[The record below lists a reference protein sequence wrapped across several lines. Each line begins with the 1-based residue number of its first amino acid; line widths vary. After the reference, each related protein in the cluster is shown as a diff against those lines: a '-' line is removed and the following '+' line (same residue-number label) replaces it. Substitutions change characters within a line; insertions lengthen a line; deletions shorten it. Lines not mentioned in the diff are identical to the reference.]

1 VPDNSSIVNDSPYTQ
16 IAQKRSR
23 PNSRSSMHAN
33 PFTSDLFTLIC
44 VHANAMLR
52 YIHGPSPALCSLLLA
67 LLVPSKETSQ
77 SGSSLTG
84 PDYILTII
92 TNMSIHPS
100 PYHIHPSVHAPSQQI
115 PPTSHTSARTPNQS
129 NPVEFNPIQASVMP
143 SSAKCPGSALLLSSC
158 VVGEL

>member
-1 VPDNSSIVNDSPYTQ
+1 
-16 IAQKRSR
+16 
-23 PNSRSSMHAN
+23 
-33 PFTSDLFTLIC
+33 
-44 VHANAMLR
+44 MLR

-143 SSAKCPGSALLLSSC
+143 SSSKRPGSALLLSSC
-158 VVGEL
+158 VSQQTFHHKCDKIRKSPDASPCQIQCQQPVIESFPAGKMIVSYPKHK